1 MTTQKKK
8 RTFIKLT
15 TPVGRAAYAW
25 LNKPDAK
32 FNPERPVYKITLL
45 VPEGPEA
52 DALEQKIVE
61 AGKTAAEKDGVKLK
75 KNFGLP
81 IKRYEDDENPKEE
94 FKGLVRFSFKSPKK
108 PLQIDSKKNPLPED
122 VFVASGD
129 DVRASISVAAWA
141 SPLGSGLSLYL
152 NGVQLIAK
160 NSTAGG
166 SSGDFD
172 EYEGGFTAEVNESAQ
187 ASEDDDL

>member
-1 MTTQKKK
+1 MTSIMTTQKK
-8 RTFIKLT
+8 RTFIKMT

-61 AGKTAAEKDGVKLK
+61 AGKAAAEKDGVKLK

-94 FKGLVRFSFKSPKK
+94 FKGFVRFSFKSPKK
-108 PLQIDSKKNPLPED
+108 PLQIDSKKNALPED

-129 DVRASISVAAWA
+129 DVRASISVAAWV

-160 NSTAGG
+160 NSTGGG

-172 EYEGGFTAEVNESAQ
+172 EFEGGFTSAQ